1 MFFSALMLT
10 LCRSRL
16 HARPTYFYGLI
27 VPVETQISQTSLKL
41 AADGAKVM
49 LMQGASKHFA
59 LISMLFI
66 GFVNCALAQ
75 TSSFSKLVVF
85 GDSISDTG
93 NLAVVDLPFPFFENR
108 ISNGPVLVD
117 FIAASIDSNANRS
130 GHLLGESAG
139 FNYAVSGG
147 NIVGSDPED
156 LNQQVSAFLDRGN
169 QQADPDALYVVIMGG
184 NDLRGIRSIA
194 DAAIATTEINAV
206 ITELNTQITRLSN
219 AGARAFLIANVPNVG
234 RIPETLA
241 LLPNDPNIVTRTEN
255 RVREYNL
262 VFSQMLTEFTQRA
275 DLSVVEFDLFQA
287 LEDILDNPA
296 SFGFNNIEQGC
307 FDSSNFSI
315 DPECVLF
322 GFDTRVFFDNIHPS
336 AATNEIVAPS
346 VIAVIPP
353 LPSQVSDDVQN
364 QAVFIPA
371 ILQLLLEQTQN

>member
-1 MFFSALMLT
+1 
-10 LCRSRL
+10 
-16 HARPTYFYGLI
+16 
-27 VPVETQISQTSLKL
+27 
-41 AADGAKVM
+41 M
-49 LMQGASKHFA
+49 LMHAASKQFA
-59 LISMLFI
+59 LFSMLLI
-66 GFVNCALAQ
+66 GFVNSALAQ
-75 TSSFSKLVVF
+75 TPSFSKLVVF

-93 NLAVVDLPFPFFENR
+93 NLAFVDLPFPFFENR

-117 FIAASIDSNANRS
+117 FIAASINSNADRS
-130 GHLLGESAG
+130 GHLLGQTAG

-147 NIVGSDPED
+147 NIIGSDPED
-156 LNQQVSAFLDRGN
+156 LNQQISAFLDRGN
-169 QQADPDALYVVIMGG
+169 QQADPDALYVIIMGG
-184 NDLRGIRSIA
+184 NDLRSIRSISN
-194 DAAIATTEINAV
+194 AASATTQINTV
-206 ITELNTQITRLSN
+206 ITELNGQITRLSN
-219 AGARAFLIANVPNVG
+219 AGARAFLITNVPNVG

-336 AATNEIVAPS
+336 AATNRLVAPS
-346 VIAVIPP
+346 IIAAIPS
-353 LPSQVSDDVQN
+353 LPSEVDGDAENVPT
-364 QAVFIPA
+364 FIPA
-371 ILQLLLEQTQN
+371 ILQLLLEQTEN